1 MVHSEDNSLGKVLFV
16 DDKDLILQTVSR
28 FLEDAPFKVLTAE
41 SAVQGLEIIE
51 KTPVSM
57 VVSDYKMPNIDGLE
71 FLKTVKTRFPDIR
84 RAMGTGY
91 MDELTSTRSIDD
103 STVST
108 FFPKPW
114 NFIELKKEITHIL
127 KVQQVLQKKNLLE
140 TLNEIEKLPTLPK
153 MYQKF
158 MEAMDRGDSAK
169 QIAEILE
176 QDVAIT
182 TNIIRLANSS
192 FFGTSRPSSLKQA
205 IMKVGFHNVKSI
217 LFTIALT
224 NQLNWSDEQQALL
237 QEIFKRAAIVNYCFL
252 ETFKITQN
260 QSPAQ
265 EDTSL
270 GLLFNIGHIIVLQY
284 FFERYRETLDLMHK
298 EKKQSF
304 YEAELELGFEGRT
317 HSEIGAYLLQWW
329 DFPQKVIELALFHH
343 APEMVNPQYRKIA
356 EILEYAEELASTFI
370 ADPKTSAEN
379 MPKFS
384 HGKIDDDNMEELKDL
399 IVEKINEM
407 NNNYGYSA

>member
-1 MVHSEDNSLGKVLFV
+1 MPHPEDNSLGKVLFV

-71 FLKTVKTRFPDIR
+71 FLKTVKTRYPDVR
-84 RAMGTGY
+84 RAIGTGY

-108 FFPKPW
+108 YFPKPW

-127 KVQQVLQKKNLLE
+127 KVQRVLQKKNLLE

-169 QIAEILE
+169 QIAKILE

-182 TNIIRLANSS
+182 TNVIRLANSS

-217 LFTIALT
+217 LFTISLS
-224 NQLNWSDEQQALL
+224 NQLNWSDEQQLLL

-252 ETFKITQN
+252 EAFRITQKRT
-260 QSPAQ
+260 PAQ

-270 GLLFNIGHIIVLQY
+270 GLLFNIGHIIVLQF
-284 FFERYRETLDLMHK
+284 FFERYRKTLDLMQ
-298 EKKQSF
+298 EKHLHSF
-304 YEAELELGFEGRT
+304 HQAELEMGFEGRT

-356 EILEYAEELASTFI
+356 EILEYAEELASAFI
-370 ADPKTSAEN
+370 SDPKTSVED
-379 MPKFS
+379 MPTFR
-384 HGKIDDDNMEELKDL
+384 HGNIDDNDMENLKDL
-399 IVEKINEM
+399 ITEKINQL

>member
-1 MVHSEDNSLGKVLFV
+1 
-16 DDKDLILQTVSR
+16 
-28 FLEDAPFKVLTAE
+28 
-41 SAVQGLEIIE
+41 
-51 KTPVSM
+51 
-57 VVSDYKMPNIDGLE
+57 
-71 FLKTVKTRFPDIR
+71 
-84 RAMGTGY
+84 
-91 MDELTSTRSIDD
+91 
-103 STVST
+103 
-108 FFPKPW
+108 
-114 NFIELKKEITHIL
+114 
-127 KVQQVLQKKNLLE
+127 
-140 TLNEIEKLPTLPK
+140 
-153 MYQKF
+153 
-158 MEAMDRGDSAK
+158 
-169 QIAEILE
+169 
-176 QDVAIT
+176 
-182 TNIIRLANSS
+182 
-192 FFGTSRPSSLKQA
+192 PSSLKQA

-252 ETFKITQN
+252 EAYKITQ
-260 QSPAQ
+260 QKSPAQ

-284 FFERYRETLDLMHK
+284 FFDRYRETLDLMQK
-298 EKKQSF
+298 EKIQSF
-304 YEAELELGFEGRT
+304 YEAEMELGYEGRT

-343 APEMVNPQYRKIA
+343 SPEMVNPQYRTIA

-370 ADPKTSAEN
+370 ADPKTSTEN

-384 HGKIDDDNMEELKDL
+384 HGKIDDDDMEELKDL